1 MKKIIRTLI
10 LAVACT
16 LLVAC
21 AKTNKNNKIN
31 IVTSIY
37 PIYDWTLNVVGN
49 NDNIN
54 ITLLQD
60 SGADLHNYQPTV
72 ADIAKVSSS
81 DLFIYV
87 GGESDEWVEDALKSA
102 VNKDMITI
110 NLLETLGD
118 KAKEE
123 ELIEGMEGEEE
134 GEDHDHEE
142 GEEEEVEYDEHV
154 WLSLKNAQIFVSKI
168 KDAIASIDK
177 ANAKTY
183 EANAK
188 KYNDEL
194 KALDN
199 KYADAYFDQ
208 IADWVSKN
216 PYSFGAN
223 YKCGQEC
230 ALRMISCLLTYPCFQ
245 SRAKEADINNIKSII
260 SGSYRKIL
268 SNFFYAHRCIRN
280 NHTISELVGMIIGS
294 WCCKDDNRMKY
305 AYRTLDAVIHE
316 QFLDDGGYTQQSF
329 NYQRLALM
337 DLEIVLAIGNKTGMN
352 ISNDSKDRVLQ
363 CALQLFQCQDQ
374 SGDVPNYGS
383 NDGALILPL
392 TIFGYR
398 DFRPGINAIYYMIR
412 ECPLYN
418 EPFLQEEL
426 LWLGVLRNNDH
437 AFKESINRVSVD
449 YPKTGLSVFRSDR
462 HWMMVVCKREM
473 HHMDNGHIDLWIDG
487 KNILCDAGSYS
498 YASDLGRELY
508 SNVSHNTAY
517 CKGLTQIRRIG
528 AFAVYGQP
536 VIKKREWHEDSI
548 EFEVEYST
556 GYSHRRNVKAGNN
569 RYDIFD
575 EVINSGRECYI
586 QFHIIG
592 EVKKLENNC
601 VETESC
607 LLRFN
612 VPVSITNTKRSLYYL
627 KSDDTTCISVP
638 CNKAVHTIIEIKEN
652 TEND

>member
-1 MKKIIRTLI
+1 MNAYLTLI
-10 LAVACT
+10 KEKGCAWFLNRSLYSLKLKSLN
-16 LLVAC
+16 LLPVTEKAYEK
-21 AKTNKNNKIN
+21 KTPNVTRIDVFDYQPDKIASFLRT
-31 IVTSIY
+31 IPESKKRRIIET
-37 PIYDWTLNVVGN
+37 
-49 NDNIN
+49 
-54 ITLLQD
+54 
-60 SGADLHNYQPTV
+60 ADLASRGIINGFSSLQMDYGFPIQWQLNPLTGKSCDINKKWFEIPDFDRERGDIKAIWEISRFSHFF
-72 ADIAKVSSS
+72 AIAKA
-81 DLFIYV
+81 Y
-87 GGESDEWVEDALKSA
+87 
-102 VNKDMITI
+102 
-110 NLLETLGD
+110 LLT
-118 KAKEE
+118 
-123 ELIEGMEGEEE
+123 
-134 GEDHDHEE
+134 
-142 GEEEEVEYDEHV
+142 
-154 WLSLKNAQIFVSKI
+154 N
-168 KDAIASIDK
+168 
-177 ANAKTY
+177 
-183 EANAK
+183 
-188 KYNDEL
+188 
-194 KALDN
+194 DN

>member
-1 MKKIIRTLI
+1 MNAYLTLIKEKGCAWFLNRSLYSLKLKSLNLLPVTEKAYEKKIPNVARIDVFDYQPDKIASFLRTI
-10 LAVACT
+10 PEDE
-16 LLVAC
+16 
-21 AKTNKNNKIN
+21 KRRI
-31 IVTSIY
+31 IEI
-37 PIYDWTLNVVGN
+37 
-49 NDNIN
+49 
-54 ITLLQD
+54 
-60 SGADLHNYQPTV
+60 ADLASKGIINGFSSVQMDYGFPIQWQLNPLTGKSC
-72 ADIAKVSSS
+72 DIRKKWFEIP
-81 DLFIYV
+81 DFDR
-87 GGESDEWVEDALKSA
+87 ER
-102 VNKDMITI
+102 
-110 NLLETLGD
+110 GD
-118 KAKEE
+118 IKAIWE
-123 ELIEGMEGEEE
+123 ISRFS
-134 GEDHDHEE
+134 H
-142 GEEEEVEYDEHV
+142 
-154 WLSLKNAQIFVSKI
+154 FF
-168 KDAIASIDK
+168 AIAR
-177 ANAKTY
+177 AYLLT
-183 EANAK
+183 
-188 KYNDEL
+188 NDS
-194 KALDN
+194 
-199 KYADAYFDQ
+199 KYAEAYFGE
-208 IADWVSKN
+208 IEDWVLNN

-230 ALRMISCLLTYPCFQ
+230 ALRLISCLLTYPCFQ
-245 SRAKEADINNIKSII
+245 NRAKETDISNIKTIV

-294 WCCKDDNRMKY
+294 WCCKDDKRMEY
-305 AYRTLDAVIHE
+305 AYRTLDAVVHE

-337 DLEIVLAIGNKTGMN
+337 DLEIVLAIRNKTGMD
-352 ISNDSKDRVLQ
+352 ISNNAKDRVLKN
-363 CALQLFQCQDQ
+363 ALQLFQCQDQ

-398 DFRPGINAIYYMIR
+398 DFRPGINAIYFMLQG
-412 ECPLYN
+412 CSLYN
-418 EPFLQEEL
+418 DPFLEEEL

-536 VIKKREWHEDSI
+536 KINRREWHKDSI
-548 EFEVEYST
+548 EFEIEYST
-556 GYSHRRNVKAGNN
+556 GYIHKRRIEVGTD
-569 RYDIFD
+569 RYDIID
-575 EVINSGRECYI
+575 EVISSGKECYI
-586 QFHIIG
+586 QFHMIG
-592 EVKKLENNC
+592 EVKVLADNC
-601 VETESC
+601 VETDGC
-607 LLRFN
+607 LISFDA
-612 VPVSITNTKRSLYYL
+612 PVSVTNSKRSLYYL

>member
-1 MKKIIRTLI
+1 MNAYLTLI
-10 LAVACT
+10 KEKGCAWFLNRSLYSLKLKSLN
-16 LLVAC
+16 LLPVTEKAYEK
-21 AKTNKNNKIN
+21 KTPNVTRIDVFDYQPDKIASFLRT
-31 IVTSIY
+31 IPESKKRRIIET
-37 PIYDWTLNVVGN
+37 
-49 NDNIN
+49 
-54 ITLLQD
+54 
-60 SGADLHNYQPTV
+60 ADLASRGIIIGFSSLQMDYGFPIQWQLNPLTGKSCDINKKWFDIPDFDRERGDIKAIWEISRFSHFF
-72 ADIAKVSSS
+72 AIAKA
-81 DLFIYV
+81 Y
-87 GGESDEWVEDALKSA
+87 
-102 VNKDMITI
+102 
-110 NLLETLGD
+110 LLT
-118 KAKEE
+118 
-123 ELIEGMEGEEE
+123 
-134 GEDHDHEE
+134 
-142 GEEEEVEYDEHV
+142 
-154 WLSLKNAQIFVSKI
+154 N
-168 KDAIASIDK
+168 
-177 ANAKTY
+177 
-183 EANAK
+183 
-188 KYNDEL
+188 
-194 KALDN
+194 DN

-260 SGSYRKIL
+260 GGSYRKIL

-316 QFLDDGGYTQQSF
+316 QFLDDGGYIQQSF

-337 DLEIVLAIGNKTGMN
+337 DLEIVLALGNKTGMN

-418 EPFLQEEL
+418 DPFLQEEL

>member
-1 MKKIIRTLI
+1 MNAYLTLI
-10 LAVACT
+10 KEKGCAWFLNRSLYSLKLKSLN
-16 LLVAC
+16 LLPVTEKAYEK
-21 AKTNKNNKIN
+21 KTPNVTRIDVFDYQPDKIASFLRT
-31 IVTSIY
+31 IPESKKRSI
-37 PIYDWTLNVVGN
+37 IET
-49 NDNIN
+49 
-54 ITLLQD
+54 
-60 SGADLHNYQPTV
+60 ADLASRGIINGFSSLQMDYGFPIQWQLNPLTGKSCDINKKWFEIPDFDKERGDIKAIWEISRFSHFF
-72 ADIAKVSSS
+72 AIAKA
-81 DLFIYV
+81 Y
-87 GGESDEWVEDALKSA
+87 
-102 VNKDMITI
+102 
-110 NLLETLGD
+110 LLT
-118 KAKEE
+118 
-123 ELIEGMEGEEE
+123 
-134 GEDHDHEE
+134 
-142 GEEEEVEYDEHV
+142 
-154 WLSLKNAQIFVSKI
+154 N
-168 KDAIASIDK
+168 
-177 ANAKTY
+177 
-183 EANAK
+183 
-188 KYNDEL
+188 
-194 KALDN
+194 DN

-418 EPFLQEEL
+418 DPFLQEEL

-638 CNKAVHTIIEIKEN
+638 CNKVVHTIIEIKEN

>member
-1 MKKIIRTLI
+1 MNAYLTLI
-10 LAVACT
+10 KEKGCAWFLNRSLYSLKLKSLN
-16 LLVAC
+16 LLPVTEKAYEK
-21 AKTNKNNKIN
+21 KTPNVTRIDVFDYQPDKIASFLRT
-31 IVTSIY
+31 IPESKKRRIIET
-37 PIYDWTLNVVGN
+37 
-49 NDNIN
+49 
-54 ITLLQD
+54 
-60 SGADLHNYQPTV
+60 ADLASRGIINGFSSLQMDYGFPIQWQLNPLTGKSCDINKKWFEIPDFDKERGDIKAIWEISRFSHFF
-72 ADIAKVSSS
+72 AIAKA
-81 DLFIYV
+81 Y
-87 GGESDEWVEDALKSA
+87 
-102 VNKDMITI
+102 
-110 NLLETLGD
+110 LLT
-118 KAKEE
+118 
-123 ELIEGMEGEEE
+123 
-134 GEDHDHEE
+134 
-142 GEEEEVEYDEHV
+142 
-154 WLSLKNAQIFVSKI
+154 N
-168 KDAIASIDK
+168 
-177 ANAKTY
+177 
-183 EANAK
+183 
-188 KYNDEL
+188 
-194 KALDN
+194 DN

-398 DFRPGINAIYYMIR
+398 DFRPGINAVYYMIR